1 VKKWVLL
8 SILMLAIVMGIMIN
22 VYLNAT
28 EPVKAAEEKAEL
40 IASKETDLTD
50 FSDFHL
56 YSGEETYFVMTGKNS
71 DHEDVYVW
79 IDEKNNDLLTRKAKN
94 GITKKEALNKL
105 YEEKNPREII
115 EVRLGMA
122 RIHKTDR
129 PAWEIYYRNNSDTI
143 NYYYVDFDTGEKL
156 RAIDN
161 L

>member
-1 VKKWVLL
+1 MKKWILI
-8 SILMLAIVMGIMIN
+8 SILVIGIITGIMVN

-28 EPVKAAEEKAEL
+28 EPVKAAEEKAVH
-40 IASKETDLTD
+40 IASEETSLTD
-50 FSDFHL
+50 FSDFSL
-56 YSGEETYFVMTGKNS
+56 YSGEETYYVMKGKNS
-71 DHEDVYVW
+71 KREDVYIW
-79 IDEKNNDLLTRKAKN
+79 INEKNHDVVTRNAKK

-105 YEEKNPREII
+105 YEEKNPQQII
-115 EVRLGMA
+115 EVRLGIA
-122 RIHKTDR
+122 RIQKTDR

>member
-1 VKKWVLL
+1 MKKWILI
-8 SILMLAIVMGIMIN
+8 SILVIAVITGIMVN

-28 EPVKAAEEKAEL
+28 EPVKDAEKKAVK
-40 IASKETDLTD
+40 IASEETELTD
-50 FSDFHL
+50 FSEFSL
-56 YSGEETYFVMTGKNS
+56 YSGEETYYVMKGINS
-71 DHEDVYVW
+71 KQENVYIW
-79 IDEKNNDLLTRKAKN
+79 INEKNHDVVTRNAKK

-105 YEEKNPREII
+105 YEEKNPRQIL

-122 RIHKTDR
+122 RIQKTDR

>member
-1 VKKWVLL
+1 MKKWILL
-8 SILMLAIVMGIMIN
+8 SILMIVIITGILIN

-28 EPVKAAEEKAEL
+28 EPVKAAERKAVE
-40 IASKETDLTD
+40 IASEEANLTD
-50 FSDFHL
+50 FSNFSL
-56 YSGEETYFVMTGKNS
+56 YSGEETYYVMKGKNS
-71 DHEDVYVW
+71 EQEEVYVW
-79 IDEKNNDLLTRKAKN
+79 INEKNREILTRNVKN
-94 GITKKEALNKL
+94 GITKEEALNKL
-105 YEEKNPREII
+105 YEEKNPRQII